1 MDWTEQSHCAEGSWK
16 DLDEVWVRSVLD
28 RGVVDHCTPL
38 CALRLD
44 MNEPVPLA
52 DNRVVPP
59 GINGMRN
66 ILKNVLSDLN
76 LDYETRGWTC
86 YCLCTL
92 SRKTSEGSAGWM
104 DSRSGMSHPISG
116 PGESAPASCF
126 QRHCKVCIML
136 EPGSASDEATNP
148 GKAAASGEA
157 TRGEGSVLTFAAAAC
172 RRTLSDAGRAID
184 RAAMPAPPPSVPRA
198 EYSGDMSSSP
208 P

>member
-86 YCLCTL
+86 YCLCT
-92 SRKTSEGSAGWM
+92 
-104 DSRSGMSHPISG
+104 SHLGNPVRV
-116 PGESAPASCF
+116 PWA
-126 QRHCKVCIML
+126 RWTR
-136 EPGSASDEATNP
+136 EAH
-148 GKAAASGEA
+148 
-157 TRGEGSVLTFAAAAC
+157 
-172 RRTLSDAGRAID
+172 
-184 RAAMPAPPPSVPRA
+184 
-198 EYSGDMSSSP
+198 
-208 P
+208 

>member
-66 ILKNVLSDLN
+66 ILKNVLSDL
-76 LDYETRGWTC
+76 
-86 YCLCTL
+86 TL
-92 SRKTSEGSAGWM
+92 ESKIIKRVAG
-104 DSRSGMSHPISG
+104 
-116 PGESAPASCF
+116 
-126 QRHCKVCIML
+126 L
-136 EPGSASDEATNP
+136 ATV
-148 GKAAASGEA
+148 
-157 TRGEGSVLTFAAAAC
+157 SVLYLGKPV
-172 RRTLSDAGRAID
+172 R
-184 RAAMPAPPPSVPRA
+184 VPRA
-198 EYSGDMSSSP
+198 GWTREAGCP
-208 P
+208 TQ